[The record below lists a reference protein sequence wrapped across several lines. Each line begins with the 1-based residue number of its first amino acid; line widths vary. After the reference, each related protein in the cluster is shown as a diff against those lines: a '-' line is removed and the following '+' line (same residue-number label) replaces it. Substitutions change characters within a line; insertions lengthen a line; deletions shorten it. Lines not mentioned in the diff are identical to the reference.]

1 MPSQPDHEH
10 KRVEQSWGNAHEK
23 QQQEDFLGPP
33 GPSLL
38 SSLQRPPRARVTGR
52 LEAWGAGGLGAG
64 PRSGNFLSLSV
75 GSN

>member
-1 MPSQPDHEH
+1 MPSQLYHEH

-23 QQQEDFLGPP
+23 QQQQDFLGPP

-52 LEAWGAGGLGAG
+52 LEAQGEGAGGGARIWQF
-64 PRSGNFLSLSV
+64 PVLLWWL
-75 GSN
+75 